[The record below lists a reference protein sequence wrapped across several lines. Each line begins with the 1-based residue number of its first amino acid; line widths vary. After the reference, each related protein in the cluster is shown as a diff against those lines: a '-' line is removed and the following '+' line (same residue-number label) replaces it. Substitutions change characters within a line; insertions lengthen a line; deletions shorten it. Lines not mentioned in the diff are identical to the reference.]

1 MRSPANLGPRRPLR
15 LITASGVLGLVA
27 IASPAISSASTHN
40 VQDVRAK
47 LTHDGTLEVNGGHR
61 ANAVALRLKA
71 DDRTQVQV
79 DVGDDSSA
87 DFAFARS
94 DLRAIKVSMGSG
106 NDAVRVDDANGAFTD
121 SIPTTIAGGAGDDSL
136 IGGAGAETFQ
146 GGDGNDTIDGGRG
159 NDTAYLGDGNDVFT
173 WDPGEGSDVIDGQ
186 GGRDRML
193 FNGGA
198 GADTVTMTANFGRL
212 TFFRNPGNVTMDTV
226 NVETVDFNAL
236 GGPDSVTVND
246 LTGTDVTQTNLDL
259 AAALGGGAADGA
271 VDNVVVNA
279 TKGDDT
285 INVDGSR
292 TGVDVTGL
300 ATAVSI
306 KHADPTDVLSL
317 NTITGKNSVI
327 VNGVTGLLELLV
339 DGTPAA

>member
-15 LITASGVLGLVA
+15 LITASAVLGLVA
-27 IASPAISSASTHN
+27 IASPAVSSASTHK

-61 ANAVALRLKA
+61 ANALALRLG
-71 DDRTQVQV
+71 DRTQVQV
-79 DVGDDSSA
+79 DVGDDGSA
-87 DFAFARS
+87 DFTLARS
-94 DLRAIKVSMGSG
+94 DLRAIEVNMGSG
-106 NDAVRVDDANGAFTD
+106 NDAVRVDDTNGAFTD

-136 IGGAGAETFQ
+136 IGGAGAETFL
-146 GGDGNDTIDGGRG
+146 GGDGNDTIDGGKG
-159 NDTAYLGDGNDVFT
+159 NDTADLGDGNDVFS

-186 GGRDRML
+186 AGNDRML

-198 GADTVTMTANFGRL
+198 GTDTVTMTANFGRL
-212 TFFRNPGNVTMDTV
+212 TFFRNPGNVTMDTD

-246 LTGTDVTQTNLDL
+246 LTDTDVTQTNLDL
-259 AAALGGGAADGA
+259 AAGLGGSAADGA
-271 VDNVVVNA
+271 VDDIVVNG

-285 INVDGSR
+285 IHVDGSR
-292 TGVDVTGL
+292 AGVDVTGL

-306 KHADPTDVLSL
+306 KHADPTDSLSL

-327 VNGVTGLLELLV
+327 VNGVTGLLQLLV
-339 DGTPAA
+339 DGLPAA

>member
-1 MRSPANLGPRRPLR
+1 MGN
-15 LITASGVLGLVA
+15 
-27 IASPAISSASTHN
+27 
-40 VQDVRAK
+40 
-47 LTHDGTLEVNGGHR
+47 
-61 ANAVALRLKA
+61 
-71 DDRTQVQV
+71 
-79 DVGDDSSA
+79 GDD
-87 DFAFARS
+87 
-94 DLRAIKVSMGSG
+94 V
-106 NDAVRVDDANGAFTD
+106 VRVDDTNGAFTD
-121 SIPTTIAGGAGDDSL
+121 SIPTTIAGGAGDNSL

-146 GGDGNDTIDGGRG
+146 GGSGNDIVDGGRG
-159 NDTAYLGDGNDVFT
+159 NDTAYLGDGNDVFS

-186 GGRDRML
+186 DGSDRML

-212 TFFRNPGNVTMDTV
+212 TFFRNPGNVTMDTD

-259 AAALGGGAADGA
+259 AAALGGSTADGA
-271 VDNVVVNA
+271 IDNVIVNA

-292 TGVDVTGL
+292 AAVDVTGL
-300 ATAVSI
+300 ATAVSV

-317 NTITGKNSVI
+317 NSVAGKDSVTL
-327 VNGVTGLLELLV
+327 NGVAGLLRLLV

>member
-1 MRSPANLGPRRPLR
+1 MRSPINPGRPFR
-15 LITASGVLGLVA
+15 LISTVALLGLA
-27 IASPAISSASTHN
+27 ASATPAVSSASTHK

-47 LTHDGTLEVNGGHR
+47 LTHDGTLEVKGGHR
-61 ANAVALRLKA
+61 GNAVALRLG
-71 DDRTQVQV
+71 DRTQVQV
-79 DVGDDSSA
+79 DVGDDGSA

-94 DLRAIKVSMGSG
+94 DLGAIKVNMGNG
-106 NDAVRVDDANGAFTD
+106 DDAVRVDDTNGTFTD

-136 IGGAGAETFQ
+136 IGGGGAETFD
-146 GGDGNDTIDGGRG
+146 GGKGNDIVAGGRG
-159 NDTAYLGDGNDVFT
+159 NDTAYLGDGNDVFS

-186 GGRDRML
+186 GGSDRML

-212 TFFRNPGNVTMDTV
+212 TFFRNPGNVTMDTD
-226 NVETVDFNAL
+226 NVEIVDFNAL
-236 GGPDSVTVND
+236 GGPDSVTVSD
-246 LTGTDVTQTNLDL
+246 LTGTDVEQTNLDL
-259 AAALGGGAADGA
+259 AAELGGSAADGA
-271 VDNVVVNA
+271 IDNVVVNA

-292 TGVDVTGL
+292 AGVDVTGL

-306 KHADPTDVLSL
+306 KHADPTDSLSI

-327 VNGVTGLLELLV
+327 VNGVAGLMQLLI
-339 DGTPAA
+339 DGIPAA